1 MNIGELAKAM
11 KSKHGIEVKERNSEE
26 LRKCIY
32 LVVYATLLMKVS
44 CTQLSHSSGQLLLQ
58 TAALTDSTA

>member
-26 LRKCIY
+26 LMLDRLEQNIENSAQVRAKEEKRRQAQCEND
-32 LVVYATLLMKVS
+32 KQS
-44 CTQLSHSSGQLLLQ
+44 
-58 TAALTDSTA
+58 